1 MKGRPE
7 LDSCSEEGDPV
18 QTFLQIRQIVFI
30 NLDVNYLHK
39 FKRTVY
45 NFIWLEKVL
54 VIQQNFVGKAELQE
68 LSLRENLDK
77 NVAEV

>member
-18 QTFLQIRQIVFI
+18 QTFLQIRQILFI

-45 NFIWLEKVL
+45 NFISLEKVL
-54 VIQQNFVGKAELQE
+54 VSWFEIFFNVKFCSKFFVKFFML
-68 LSLRENLDK
+68 NKD
-77 NVAEV
+77 

>member
-7 LDSCSEEGDPV
+7 LDSCSEEGNPV
-18 QTFLQIRQIVFI
+18 QTFLQIRQILFI

-45 NFIWLEKVL
+45 NFISLEKVL
-54 VIQQNFVGKAELQE
+54 VIQQNFVAKAELQE
-68 LSLRENLDK
+68 LLLRENLDK